1 MKWLRCLIIGLVFWC
16 IASSLNAQQ
25 KSIQAVRTDEK
36 IHIDGI
42 LDEKDWQKA
51 FPATDFIV
59 FHPNNGKIP
68 DQISE
73 VRILYDDNAVYIGAV
88 LYDSEPANIYTEL
101 TVRDKD
107 NANVDYF
114 GVSLNPNNDGQNVY
128 EFIVSAANVQTDIRI
143 SGDNSDYNW
152 DAVWHSEVQITEFG
166 WTVEIEIPYS
176 AIRFPK
182 SDEQV
187 WAINFWRTV
196 RRTRE
201 VSSWNY
207 VDRNK
212 GNKISQMGLITGISN
227 IDAPLRLSL
236 LPYLSTY
243 VNHHSASDNTG
254 YSFSGGLDLKLGLS
268 ETYTLDMTLIPDFGQ
283 VKTDE
288 EVLNLTPYET
298 YYTENR
304 PFFTEGTELFNK
316 CGLFYSRRIG
326 KIPGKYNQI
335 QNLESEDYQINSNP
349 RYSRLINAF
358 KISGRGENNLAI
370 GVFNA
375 ITGNTYARLTNPEG
389 EEERRLTES
398 AANYN
403 MIVLDQSLGR
413 FSFIN
418 FTNANVYR
426 KDNKYLSNVSA
437 AKFRLMDKTNRFGID
452 ATTAYSRQGK
462 NDSIIGT
469 GWYMESSLG
478 KMNGKWIYS
487 YNNEIISDD
496 YNPNDMGYLTRF
508 NQISH
513 SLNLAFRQFTPFS
526 AFNDM
531 THRLS
536 LKYNT
541 LYSQNAFTSTEI
553 MLHSYA
559 TTKNFNSYWNT
570 FTYEPMGKNDYY
582 EPRVGGRFYHRPAM
596 MINSF
601 FISTDYRKRLA
612 MDVRIGLYK
621 DSELREGIYGSISP
635 LMRFGQRLT
644 LRYRY
649 NFDYDNNEASYVSAL
664 SDGNIVFG
672 RRDVLTFVNSINAD
686 YIFTNKIALSIIARH
701 YSSTVEYKHF
711 YNLLENG
718 HLTRN
723 YDYVENEN
731 YNYNLFTVDLMFSW
745 NFAPGSFLNFMWK
758 NQIMERGKI
767 SEHER
772 IPNYYSNFKQIWIE
786 PMFNSLS
793 LKLIYY
799 IDYRSII

>member
-1 MKWLRCLIIGLVFWC
+1 MKWLRYLIIGLMFWS

-42 LDEKDWQKA
+42 LNENDWKKA
-51 FPATDFIV
+51 LPAGDFIV

-68 DQISE
+68 DQVSE

-114 GVSLNPNNDGQNVY
+114 GISINPNNDGQNVY

-143 SGDNSDYNW
+143 TGDNSDLNW
-152 DAVWHSEVQITEFG
+152 DAVWHSEIQITEFG
-166 WTVEIEIPYS
+166 WIVEIEIPYS

-182 SDEQV
+182 AEKQI
-187 WAINFWRTV
+187 WAVNFWRTV

-201 VSSWNY
+201 ISSWNY
-207 VDRNK
+207 VDPNI
-212 GNKISQMGLITGISN
+212 GNKISQMGLLKDVRD

-236 LPYLSTY
+236 MPYLSSY
-243 VNHHSASDNTG
+243 VNHYSESGNTG

-283 VKTDE
+283 VKSDE
-288 EVLNLTPYET
+288 EVLNLTPHET

-326 KIPGKYNQI
+326 KIPSQYYAVQD
-335 QNLESEDYQINSNP
+335 LENHGYRINSNP
-349 RYSRLINAF
+349 RYSSLINAF

-375 ITGNTYARLTNPEG
+375 ITGNTYARHTNPEG
-389 EEERRLTES
+389 EDEKMLTEH

-413 FSFIN
+413 FSYLN
-418 FTNANVYR
+418 FTNANVFR
-426 KDNKYLSNVSA
+426 GDNAYLSNVSA
-437 AKFRLMDKTNRFGID
+437 TAFKIMDKKNLFGLNG
-452 ATTAYSRQGK
+452 TMAYSTQNNKAG
-462 NDSIIGT
+462 NISD
-469 GWYMESSLG
+469 GWYMESSAG

-487 YNNEIISDD
+487 YNNEIISDN

-513 SLNLAFRQFTPFS
+513 SLNLSFRQFTPFS
-526 AFNDM
+526 VFNEM

-536 LKYNT
+536 MNYNS
-541 LYSQNAFTSTEI
+541 LYSQNEFTSTEI
-553 MLHSYA
+553 IIHSYA
-559 TTKNFNSYWNT
+559 TTKKFTSYWNT

-582 EPRVGGRFYHRPAM
+582 EPRVAGRFYHRPAM

-612 MDVRIGLYK
+612 ADVRIGLYK
-621 DSELREGIYGSISP
+621 DNELREGVYGSISP
-635 LMRFGQRLT
+635 LMRFGQRLS
-644 LRYRY
+644 LRYRF
-649 NFDYDNNEASYVSAL
+649 NFDFDLNEAAYVDKAEE
-664 SDGNIVFG
+664 DIIFG
-672 RRDVLTFVNSINAD
+672 RRNVFTFANSINAD
-686 YIFTNKIALSIIARH
+686 YIFTNKIALSIVARH
-701 YSSTVEYKHF
+701 YASTVEYKHF
-711 YNLLENG
+711 YNLQQNGRLELNAEFNED
-718 HLTRN
+718 RN
-723 YDYVENEN
+723 YNFN
-731 YNYNLFTVDLMFSW
+731 SFTIDLVFSW
-745 NFAPGSFLNFMWK
+745 NFAPGSFLNFVWK
-758 NQIMERGKI
+758 NNVSADGTIPPEDM
-767 SEHER
+767 
-772 IPNYYSNFKQIWIE
+772 IPNYYANFKQIWHE
-786 PMFNSLS
+786 PLFNSLS

-799 IDYRSII
+799 LDYSSL